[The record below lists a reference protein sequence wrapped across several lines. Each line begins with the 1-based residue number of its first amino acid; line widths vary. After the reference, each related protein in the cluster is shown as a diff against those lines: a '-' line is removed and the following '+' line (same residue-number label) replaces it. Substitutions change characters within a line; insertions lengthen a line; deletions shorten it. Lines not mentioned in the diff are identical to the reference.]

1 MFDLARSDKLCL
13 LRSPSVALRRDQA
26 ALGIFPTP
34 ARPPEAI
41 LRLRLWLVMGIFLST
56 HASFQSRTTR
66 SESQALLGCGLFR
79 TLAQRRRSGPSTF
92 PGRGCLTMSSTTATH

>member
-56 HASFQSRTTR
+56 NASFQSRTTR

-79 TLAQRRRSGPSTF
+79 TLAQRRRSGPSSF
-92 PGRGCLTMSSTTATH
+92 PGRVVSRCLQPRATH